1 MPSITGGPN
10 VESVVEQDAGKDYR
24 TRSISINRILRSD
37 IDESTRKS
45 SLLSSLISWR
55 EMALH
60 LLMLKFCEGILTVE
74 NNIPVFREMQGFDI
88 SQVLPGN
95 YIESEWCYVTHSALP
110 LPSFFFDFEDLT
122 KEFDLLFYESHLSL
136 VHPSIYLSPGREAK
150 RQQYMKPQDKG
161 KGKERRTPL
170 PSAPDLSTTTKTVS
184 TTTKPFA
191 RNAFHNI
198 KRGNSSRIK
207 NYLKRKEWDPANTKW
222 YKKIYHCN
230 YMNRQMLQ
238 SYKTSKHN
246 AKRSSVDDDQSEVTT
261 VTNAIEE
268 EEDEESKEEAATDLT
283 KQRLRILKALYRNL
297 ILDDNITEYNE
308 EHIKE
313 LLECVLHLDWDTISR
328 VLPFCILA
336 NDVLA
341 FTGYSK
347 FQRKLFPDLKFS
359 NKYLMS
365 LNATALYHILD
376 RNPNRY
382 IMTSYDGSPL
392 VSAIKANQNKN
403 TVYSSIFDFS
413 AIQQVCQSHSLTFA
427 QHMAVEAFKKAN
439 YGKQITEKE
448 KTWVLDVKNDVLFN
462 EI

>member
-1 MPSITGGPN
+1 M
-10 VESVVEQDAGKDYR
+10 E
-24 TRSISINRILRSD
+24 RST
-37 IDESTRKS
+37 EY
-45 SLLSSLISWR
+45 LLKYQ
-55 EMALH
+55 MALH

-313 LLECVLHLDWDTISR
+313 LLELVFNKELEDDIDINEDVTFSGTDNGLVTMTETVPFGINRYKFHLD
-328 VLPFCILA
+328 
-336 NDVLA
+336 
-341 FTGYSK
+341 
-347 FQRKLFPDLKFS
+347 LFHHQNLDPEEQKELLKRRS
-359 NKYLMS
+359 N
-365 LNATALYHILD
+365 
-376 RNPNRY
+376 
-382 IMTSYDGSPL
+382 
-392 VSAIKANQNKN
+392 Q
-403 TVYSSIFDFS
+403 
-413 AIQQVCQSHSLTFA
+413 
-427 QHMAVEAFKKAN
+427 
-439 YGKQITEKE
+439 
-448 KTWVLDVKNDVLFN
+448 
-462 EI
+462 